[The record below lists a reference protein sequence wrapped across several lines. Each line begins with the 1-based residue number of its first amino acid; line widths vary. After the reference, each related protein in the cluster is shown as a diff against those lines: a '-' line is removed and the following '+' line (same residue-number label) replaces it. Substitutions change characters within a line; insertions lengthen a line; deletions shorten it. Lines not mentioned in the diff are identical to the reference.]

1 MAKKKFDLDAF
12 CSGPD
17 NWASNDEDLGKTKEQ
32 LVEDLAVKYA
42 GTKIPVYRE
51 ALPIDELYDYLDKDG
66 NGQPFRVNPDDVKT
80 LAASIRENGVLEP
93 LIVTK
98 MDGRDG
104 YMIISG
110 HTRTAAA
117 RMAGLTTIPAVI
129 RTYDSD
135 EQAEKAMLDSNVRRK
150 KLYPTDMC
158 AVFKRWMAIR
168 MERGLTV
175 QEVADKFGVSQ
186 TTLNIYLE
194 IEDCLPEIRAAIDDD
209 RIDIGVIHSI
219 AVMKKEDQQEFI
231 DDCLSQEE
239 HVTKKEMTEFV
250 SSHTKAKKAAS
261 AGLSDD
267 AAPFVEKPFVPAAE
281 EDPVPETESE
291 APAAVRKEEDEF
303 PDELPVQR
311 EEEFD
316 AYSAAMERMKDMK
329 ALTLFSVSY
338 FYGDEDHTGYFLSMS
353 LRRSEEVSERLSE
366 LYGED
371 MMIENIRR
379 IGSMEVNEAV
389 EDCLVST
396 VAAL

>member
-267 AAPFVEKPFVPAAE
+267 AAPFVEKSSLLAAE
-281 EDPVPETESE
+281 EDLVPETESE
-291 APAAVRKEEDEF
+291 APAVVRKEEDEF

-338 FYGDEDHTGYFLSMS
+338 FYGDEDHIGYFLSMS

>member
-267 AAPFVEKPFVPAAE
+267 AAPFVEKSSVLAAE
-281 EDPVPETESE
+281 EDLVPETESE
-291 APAAVRKEEDEF
+291 APAVVRKEENEF

-338 FYGDEDHTGYFLSMS
+338 FYGDEDHIGYFLSMS

>member
-267 AAPFVEKPFVPAAE
+267 AAPFVEKSSVLAAE
-281 EDPVPETESE
+281 EDLVPETESE
-291 APAAVRKEEDEF
+291 APAVVRKEEDEF

-338 FYGDEDHTGYFLSMS
+338 FYGDEDHIGYFLSMS